1 MRVVPIKES
10 HTLEVTWDI
19 PPTEALYRKAPTNY
33 LSHLLGHEG
42 AGSAFALLKARGL
55 ATALSA
61 GGWRFIPAPLRAST
75 TLCGASCA
83 APQSCEISFFLR
95 QHACMISRPSHTQVV
110 PTGRPGPV
118 AAKADLPPASAAAH
132 GSECCLHG
140 TVLTIDPAITRQ
152 VYPMVAGALGA

>member
-1 MRVVPIKES
+1 VRVVPIKES

-61 GGWRFIPAPLRAST
+61 GD
-75 TLCGASCA
+75 CGGGLS
-83 APQSCEISFFLR
+83 
-95 QHACMISRPSHTQVV
+95 
-110 PTGRPGPV
+110 
-118 AAKADLPPASAAAH
+118 
-132 GSECCLHG
+132 
-140 TVLTIDPAITRQ
+140 
-152 VYPMVAGALGA
+152 